1 MHVYVHIYMYTS
13 IYNIYIYYIYIY
25 IYIYIYAQ
33 IYRIYTEIYLL
44 YHRVIQ
50 TLKLMVYKEG
60 GEAKGTNS
68 LGIFPKIHAI
78 IAIIIYS
85 K

>member
-1 MHVYVHIYMYTS
+1 MHVYVHVYMYTC

-25 IYIYIYAQ
+25 IYLHKFTEYIQKFIYYITEL
-33 IYRIYTEIYLL
+33 YRLW
-44 YHRVIQ
+44 
-50 TLKLMVYKEG
+50 KLMVYKEG

-68 LGIFPKIHAI
+68 LGIFPKIQAI